1 MLPHQLECRTGYPA
15 AGAIGHNRGIV
26 KSNYAFIP
34 PEGVLI
40 SRLPHWANTVVRV
53 LSAPVLGSGFAQYVL
68 EVGPEGGILETFQ
81 EAGVQHF
88 YYCLSGEAEIS
99 VAQRDTEILTP
110 GGYAYLP
117 PETSFTLRNRGNG
130 TVRLLALRK
139 RYEPYAGLATPQPI
153 VSHRDLVPR
162 TNHTGF
168 EQRGFQFL
176 LPYGDLRFDFEMNL
190 MWFGNGTYFPAVE
203 THVME
208 HGLFMLQGQGLYFL
222 SGDWHEIWAEDFIWM
237 GGYCPQQ
244 YYPTGPGESCYLLYK
259 NVNRDFAL
267 P

>member
-1 MLPHQLECRTGYPA
+1 MLPHQLEIRAGYPP

-40 SRLPHWANTVVRV
+40 SRLPHCANTVVRV
-53 LSAPVLGSGFAQYVL
+53 LSAPTLGSQFAQYVL
-68 EVGPEGGILETFQ
+68 EIGPEGGILEPFR
-81 EAGVQHF
+81 EAGIQHF
-88 YYCLSGEAEIS
+88 YYCLSGEAEIALDQGGS
-99 VAQRDTEILTP
+99 QIMTP

-117 PETSFTLRNRGNG
+117 PDTSFTLKNKGSG
-130 TVRLLALRK
+130 TARVLALRK
-139 RYEPYAGLATPQPI
+139 RYEPFAGLAVPEPI
-153 VSHRDLVPR
+153 LSHRDLVPV

-168 EQRGFQFL
+168 EGRGFQFL

-190 MWFGNGTYFPAVE
+190 MWFDTGTYFPAVE

-208 HGLFMLQGQGLYFL
+208 HGLFMLEGQGLYFL
-222 SGDWHEIWAEDFIWM
+222 AGDWHEIWADDFIWM

-244 YYPTGPGESCYLLYK
+244 YYPTGPGKSCYLLYK
-259 NVNRDFAL
+259 NVNRDFPL